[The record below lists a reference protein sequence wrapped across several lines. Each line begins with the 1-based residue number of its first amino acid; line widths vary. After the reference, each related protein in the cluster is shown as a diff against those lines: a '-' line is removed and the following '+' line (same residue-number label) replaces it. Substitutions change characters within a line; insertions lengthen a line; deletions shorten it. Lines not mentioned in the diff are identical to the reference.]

1 MKEIM
6 NLKFNR
12 KIQKVLNNLLLNE
25 QYHRYTLGE
34 LLKII
39 AIDIAMVIVFI
50 AVSCI

>member
-6 NLKFNR
+6 GLKFNR
-12 KIQKVLNNLLLNE
+12 KIQKVLNDLLLNE
-25 QYHRYTLGE
+25 EYHRYTLGE

-50 AVSCI
+50 AISFI